1 MTDYEYI
8 NRFTYLPSR
17 NHVGSIMKIN
27 LNPIKTF
34 PS

>member
-1 MTDYEYI
+1 MTDYEYL
-8 NRFTYLPSR
+8 NGLTYLPSR

-34 PS
+34 LS